1 MRRYGWFAVV
11 ALGLTCLALPPLLA
25 QTPADPG
32 QGDVFNSNSQQP
44 SSSQA
49 DSCEAEYARQ
59 MELAYE
65 HTAAINAQWQKDAI
79 DCRGNT
85 ACADAAAKKRV
96 NALGEVQKERVDAAT
111 ARGICVARRQLRG
124 GVNEGST
131 NGSVGHTGSPSTRP
145 ANPAGNTGNSRGTPS
160 QPPSSPASPTSPVG
174 APSNPGTP
182 SNPGAPSSSP
192 QLKTGIAY
200 DTPGL
205 APPFARSPDPAA
217 AVAQWGSGFVD
228 GAGAC
233 LKGYGD
239 LLAGAYALTQ
249 QDPQTAWA
257 ILREVPPQ
265 ALKALVDDFTRPHNG
280 SLTPYQTGQDAG
292 RRLCAWALPGVAG
305 KTLGRAVGAAG
316 RALGRTGTTIA
327 EGAGEGTGTIAR
339 GEPIEAP
346 NTPTRPA
353 DGPPNTSSRTAPSRE
368 GLASLPPGMGD
379 TPQNPLRGVVLA
391 EAVGDSDTAVQLPGK
406 FVATAEYG
414 PMKLGAYKGSGSFG
428 TVYEEA
434 AAPGRVVKISNTSP
448 ESASS
453 FPRQRD
459 GSTRL
464 NQIGIETPRIF
475 EMQPGSP
482 TNPALLFMENAD
494 GLGARTIDSAKLKGL
509 VQTDPATAVRILN
522 TVRDTGNRL
531 ARANMVWLD
540 NAVRNMGFIPEGAGF
555 RPLVWDSDFVMTFAE
570 LHAEVARG
578 GLAKHLLNNLMKD
591 PLWTSRMLDG
601 EVARTPQELTDALF
615 KARGYEDLLGAA
627 QRNLGRHAGPTVH

>member
-49 DSCEAEYARQ
+49 DSCNAEYARQ

-79 DCRGNT
+79 DCHGNT

-96 NALGEVQKERVDAAT
+96 NALNEVQKERVDAAT
-111 ARGICVARRQLRG
+111 ARGICVARRQLQG
-124 GVNEGST
+124 GVNEGRT
-131 NGSVGHTGSPSTRP
+131 NGGV
-145 ANPAGNTGNSRGTPS
+145 GNTGAPSIRSTNPAANTGYSPGTLS
-160 QPPSSPASPTSPVG
+160 QPSSSPTTPSSPVRT
-174 APSNPGTP
+174 PSSSPGTP
-182 SNPGAPSSSP
+182 SSSP
-192 QLKTGIAY
+192 RLETGIAY

-217 AVAQWGSGFVD
+217 AVTQWGGGFVD

-257 ILREVPPQ
+257 ILREAPPQ
-265 ALKALVDDFTRPHNG
+265 VLKALVDDFTRPHDG
-280 SLTPYQTGQDAG
+280 SLTPYETGQDAG
-292 RRLCAWALPGVAG
+292 RRLCTWALPGVAG

-346 NTPTRPA
+346 NTPTRPV
-353 DGPPNTSSRTAPSRE
+353 DGPPNTASRTAPSRG
-368 GLASLPPGMGD
+368 GLANLPPGMGD
-379 TPQNPLRGVVLA
+379 TPQNPLRGAALA
-391 EAVGDSDTAVQLPGK
+391 EAVGDANTAVQLPGK
-406 FVATAEYG
+406 FVATAEHG
-414 PMKLGAYKGSGSFG
+414 PIKLGAYKGAGAFG

-434 AAPGRVVKISNTSP
+434 AAPGRVVKISNASP
-448 ESASS
+448 ESAPS
-453 FPRQRD
+453 FPRQST

-464 NQIGIETPRIF
+464 NQMGIETPRIF

-494 GLGARTIDSAKLKGL
+494 GLGARTVDAAKLKGL

-522 TVRDTGNRL
+522 TVRETGNRI

-570 LHAEVARG
+570 LRAEVARG
-578 GLAKHLLNNLMKD
+578 GLAKQILNNLMKD

-601 EVARTPQELTDALF
+601 EVARTPQELMDALF
-615 KARGYEDLLGAA
+615 KARGYEDLFEAA
-627 QRNLGRHAGPTVH
+627 QGNLGRHAGPTVH